1 METSSALRL
10 VFLGA
15 PGAGKGTQAADLAK
29 ASGVPHLST
38 GEMMRAAAAAGSPVG
53 LKVKPFLDS
62 GKLAPDD
69 VTWGVISARLDQ
81 PDCAA
86 GFILDGFPRTL
97 PQGERLDA
105 KLTEGAKPLTH
116 VVYFDVPQEELLRRL
131 LSRGRSDDTLDVVRE
146 RLRNYE
152 TLTAPL
158 IAWYRGK
165 GLLRSIDGAGTPAE
179 VHARLVSVVRSAGA
193 PSR

>member
-1 METSSALRL
+1 MGTASALRL
-10 VFLGA
+10 VLLGA

-29 ASGVPHLST
+29 ARGVPHLST
-38 GEMMRAAAAAGSPVG
+38 GEMMRTAAAAGTPVG

-69 VTWGVISARLDQ
+69 VTWNVIAARLDQ
-81 PDCAA
+81 PDCAP

-97 PQGERLDA
+97 PQGEQLAA
-105 KLTEGAKPLTH
+105 KLAADKKPLTH
-116 VVYFDVPQEELLRRL
+116 VVYFEVPQDELMRRL
-131 LSRGRSDDTLDVVRE
+131 TSRGRADDTPDVVRE

-152 TLTAPL
+152 NLTAPL

-165 GLLRSIDGAGTPAE
+165 NLLRAIDGAGTPAD
-179 VHARLVSVVRSAGA
+179 VHARLAAAVR
-193 PSR
+193 

>member
-1 METSSALRL
+1 MAASSALRL

-29 ASGVPHLST
+29 AKGVPHLST
-38 GEMMRAAAAAGSPVG
+38 GEMMRTAAAAGTAVG
-53 LKVKPFLDS
+53 LAVKPFLDS

-69 VTWGVISARLDQ
+69 VTWGVIAERLD
-81 PDCAA
+81 DKVCAP

-97 PQGERLDA
+97 PQGERLDS
-105 KLTEGAKPLTH
+105 KLAADKKPLTH
-116 VVYFDVPQEELLRRL
+116 VVYFEVPQDELMRRL
-131 LSRGRSDDTLDVVRE
+131 TSRGRADDTPDVVRE

-152 TLTAPL
+152 KLTAPL

-165 GLLRSIDGAGTPAE
+165 NLLRSIDGTGAPAD
-179 VHARLVSVVRSAGA
+179 VHARLLAAVR
-193 PSR
+193 